1 MKRVPE
7 VVMQGMEWGY
17 NLAGFYLQPEVRFT
31 FFNSK
36 PDPSSASIFPKTSVR
51 SGAFLITFGRQMI
64 FGDCVTFDIG
74 FTMSMGLL
82 LK

>member
-31 FFNSK
+31 FLIVSQALPPPLFFLQIFQR
-36 PDPSSASIFPKTSVR
+36 PVLGQMPS
-51 SGAFLITFGRQMI
+51 
-64 FGDCVTFDIG
+64 
-74 FTMSMGLL
+74 LL
-82 LK
+82 LLAGK